1 MAARTTIRTPMP
13 IKLRA
18 KQFMMFDAMKGL
30 TDAITAKEQQVYPK
44 RELTEERINEINQ
57 CLSKLQTG
65 DRVTL
70 SYYCQ
75 YGKQYCQLTGT
86 VTRIDSFW
94 QEIQIG
100 SMTICFSKID
110 TIITQTYCSQCQ
122 A

>member
-1 MAARTTIRTPMP
+1 MAVKTTIRTPIP
-13 IKLRA
+13 VKIRA
-18 KQFMMFDAMKGL
+18 KQFAMFDAMKGL
-30 TDAITAKEQQVYPK
+30 TDAIAAKEQQDYPK

-86 VTRIDSFW
+86 VTKIDSFW

-100 SMTICFSKID
+100 SMTICFSEID
-110 TIITQTYCSQCQ
+110 SIILEKGLSH
-122 A
+122 

>member
-1 MAARTTIRTPMP
+1 
-13 IKLRA
+13 
-18 KQFMMFDAMKGL
+18 MFDAMKGL
-30 TDAITAKEQQVYPK
+30 TEAIAEKERQYNPQK
-44 RELTEERINEINQ
+44 ELTEERIDEINQ

-100 SMTICFSKID
+100 SMSI
-110 TIITQTYCSQCQ
+110 
-122 A
+122 